1 MTASIATPVA
11 ATTAATPAATPA
23 APFRTRVASLAF
35 AAALAATTATTTA
48 QSTAQ
53 TAAQTAAPAAALA
66 ALPSLDVPSYM
77 GTWYQVAWFPNRFQ
91 KQCVSHTSATYRRL
105 PEGVEVLNRCRLA
118 DGRIDDVLGLA
129 RPAGS
134 VLVGDRL
141 EPAKLEVSFLPGWL
155 RWLPIWGDYW
165 VIQRAGDGRYAV
177 ISEASRKYLWVLS
190 RTPQLAAADETAIRS
205 QLVQQGFD
213 LSPWQ
218 AHPHTAGAG
227 ADPTR

>member
-1 MTASIATPVA
+1 MTDSFAASIA
-11 ATTAATPAATPA
+11 ATL
-23 APFRTRVASLAF
+23 RTNAVLLAF
-35 AAALAATTATTTA
+35 AAALAATTVTTA
-48 QSTAQ
+48 TAQ
-53 TAAQTAAPAAALA
+53 TAPTEPLA
-66 ALPSLDVPSYM
+66 ALPSLDVPTYM

-91 KQCVSHTSATYRRL
+91 KQCVRDTTATYRRL

-134 VLVGDRL
+134 VLTGDKL
-141 EPAKLEVSFLPGWL
+141 EPARLEVSFLPRWL

-165 VIQRAGDGRYAV
+165 VIQRADDGRYAV

-190 RTPQLAAADETAIRS
+190 RTPQLSAADETAIRS
-205 QLVQQGFD
+205 RLVQQGFD

-218 AHPHTAGAG
+218 AHPHTAGAD
-227 ADPTR
+227 APR